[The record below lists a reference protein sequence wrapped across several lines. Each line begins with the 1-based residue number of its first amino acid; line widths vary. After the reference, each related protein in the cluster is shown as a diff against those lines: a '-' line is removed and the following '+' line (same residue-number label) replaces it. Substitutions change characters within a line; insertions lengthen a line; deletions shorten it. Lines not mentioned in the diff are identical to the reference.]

1 MDGLQTAHGCSQ
13 LLYYVYTTS
22 SVVFSYYTNT
32 KLQVSAILLQKQ
44 HEHIAV
50 VAAISFFFKYYIKVH
65 LSCFPLLYPNQVM
78 ILDDIDRQLFRK
90 LED

>member
-1 MDGLQTAHGCSQ
+1 MLQWMVCKQHTAARN
-13 LLYYVYTTS
+13 YYILCIYTSS

-65 LSCFPLLYPNQVM
+65 LMLSPS
-78 ILDDIDRQLFRK
+78 IS
-90 LED
+90 

>member
-1 MDGLQTAHGCSQ
+1 MYILMLRKARQMLQWFANSTARN
-13 LLYYVYTTS
+13 YYMYMAYNL
-22 SVVFSYYTNT
+22 FGYYYT

-65 LSCFPLLYPNQVM
+65 LMLSPS
-78 ILDDIDRQLFRK
+78 IS
-90 LED
+90 

>member
-1 MDGLQTAHGCSQ
+1 MLQWMVCKQHTAARN
-13 LLYYVYTTS
+13 YYIMYIHYTSS

-65 LSCFPLLYPNQVM
+65 LMLSPS
-78 ILDDIDRQLFRK
+78 IS
-90 LED
+90 

>member
-1 MDGLQTAHGCSQ
+1 MDGLQTAHGCSE
-13 LLYYVYTTS
+13 LLYYVYTSS

-44 HEHIAV
+44 HEQTAV

-65 LSCFPLLYPNQVM
+65 LMLSPS
-78 ILDDIDRQLFRK
+78 IS
-90 LED
+90 